1 VKKREKLCV
10 RAEAL
15 HDDMMKLKQQQLLG
29 KDGLNKDASGL
40 TLSEIVE
47 LLMTTK
53 SPGLDIPISD
63 ATKSGK
69 EIFDQVFCVVK
80 FSFIFK
86 INIKKKNSPLPSIC
100 FLVLFLKES
109 IKIASLYCFCFYPF
123 FFL

>member
-10 RAEAL
+10 RAETL

-29 KDGLNKDASGL
+29 KDGLNKDTSGL
-40 TLSEIVE
+40 TLSEVVE

-69 EIFDQVFCVVK
+69 EIFDQVFCAVK
-80 FSFIFK
+80 FSFI
-86 INIKKKNSPLPSIC
+86 
-100 FLVLFLKES
+100 
-109 IKIASLYCFCFYPF
+109 
-123 FFL
+123 